1 MKEITL
7 QFHGLEM
14 VEFKPT
20 TGIAK
25 IKVSYS
31 INGEKT
37 IETGNFDLSRKCE
50 SLAMSIINYVK
61 SKGEQE
67 VDEDNLLDT
76 LFIKKFLNLEKIEER
91 LFSHFSKLCENYRFM
106 RLGKSQKDYMK
117 LYDAIKISR
126 IKFD

>member
-7 QFHGLEM
+7 QLNGLEM
-14 VEFKPT
+14 LEFKPT

-31 INGEKT
+31 INGEKI
-37 IETGNFDLSRKCE
+37 IETGNFDLTRKCE
-50 SLAMSIINYVK
+50 SLATSIINYVK

-76 LFIKKFLNLEKIEER
+76 LFIKKFVNLEKVEEK
-91 LFSHFSKLCENYRFM
+91 LFSYFSKLCENYRFM

-126 IKFD
+126 IMF

>member
-7 QFHGLEM
+7 QLNGLEM
-14 VEFKPT
+14 LEFKPT

-31 INGEKT
+31 INGEKI
-37 IETGNFDLSRKCE
+37 IETGNFDLTRKCE
-50 SLAMSIINYVK
+50 SLATSIINYVK

-67 VDEDNLLDT
+67 VDEDTLLDT
-76 LFIKKFLNLEKIEER
+76 LFIKKFVNLEIVEEK
-91 LFSHFSKLCENYRFM
+91 LFSYFSKLCENYRFM

-126 IKFD
+126 IMF